1 MGLPSD
7 TFKMPGIRETVALAI
22 HESFSRVAFDVTQ
35 WTMEVRAIAQAAA
48 VEGDYSIALE
58 AYRMLGRH
66 VGAVVDQKSAE
77 TNHLHLH
84 GNMDDHARRE
94 ASDEELQERMNQIRM
109 AQAKLIEI
117 LPGGDDFFET

>member
-22 HESFSRVAFDVTQ
+22 HESFSRVAFDASQ
-35 WTMEVRAIAQAAA
+35 WVMEVRAVAQAAA

-66 VGAVVDQKSAE
+66 VGVNLDQKTAE

-94 ASDEELQERMNQIRM
+94 ASDEELQERMNQIRL
-109 AQAKLIEI
+109 AQSKLVDVTPEA
-117 LPGGDDFFET
+117 DFFET